1 MKRALFAAA
10 AVLLA
15 GCGYNRI
22 QTLDEQANAFKS
34 QIEVQLQ
41 RRADLVP
48 NLVETVRGYA
58 QQEQTIFIAVADARA
73 RLGGAVQ
80 SGSLQQMSEA
90 NQGLTGALG
99 RLLAISENYPQLKS
113 NENFRALQD
122 QLEGTENR
130 ISTARGDYNTAVQT
144 YNAYIRPR
152 RGKCRRWISRLPRR
166 RDSRQPTDCRAVARR
181 RVASGYEGR
190 ARRARKRPRRGSAAG
205 PFARP
210 VDSHL
215 TTTQRLATTLGTEY
229 RLTALS
235 A

>member
-10 AVLLA
+10 AVVLA

-22 QTLDEQANAFKS
+22 QTLDEQANAYKS

-58 QQEQTIFIAVADARA
+58 QQEQTIFTAVADARA

-80 SGSLQQMSEA
+80 TGNLQQMSEA

-130 ISTARGDYNTAVQT
+130 ISTARQDYNSAVQA
-144 YNAYIRPR
+144 YNSYIRRFP
-152 RGKCRRWISRLPRR
+152 
-166 RDSRQPTDCRAVARR
+166 QV
-181 RVASGYEGR
+181 
-190 ARRARKRPRRGSAAG
+190 
-205 PFARP
+205 
-210 VDSHL
+210 
-215 TTTQRLATTLGTEY
+215 
-229 RLTALS
+229 LTARLIGKGEREYFEVTT
-235 A
+235 AQAREVPKVNFAAPQKKGQ

>member
-1 MKRALFAAA
+1 M
-10 AVLLA
+10 AVLVLTLS

-48 NLVETVRGYA
+48 NLVQTVKGYA
-58 QQEQTIFIAVADARA
+58 QQEVTIFTAVADARA

-80 SGSLQQMSEA
+80 SGNLGQMAAA
-90 NQGLTGALG
+90 NQGLTGALS

-130 ISTARGDYNTAVQT
+130 IATAREDYNGAVQA
-144 YNAYIRPR
+144 YNTYIRRFP
-152 RGKCRRWISRLPRR
+152 
-166 RDSRQPTDCRAVARR
+166 QV
-181 RVASGYEGR
+181 
-190 ARRARKRPRRGSAAG
+190 
-205 PFARP
+205 
-210 VDSHL
+210 
-215 TTTQRLATTLGTEY
+215 
-229 RLTALS
+229 LTAKLIGKGEREYFELTNPNAAQVPTVDFS
-235 A
+235 QPAKKGQ